1 LRNDSV
7 PILLKREKVRILI
20 VDDNQELASAIQI
33 MLEDEGY
40 EVRLANEGQDG

>member
-1 LRNDSV
+1 M
-7 PILLKREKVRILI
+7 KILI